1 MTFLLI
7 TLSTFATVVT
17 ITGFFLSSK
26 TRVHNQHAGYAVAPA
41 SRRFIEPYSRRSAAE
56 ARPLRRRQVV
66 DAVPFYERH
75 VAEPASV
82 ARRHTPVPLRSHRY
96 ALDTELPA
104 ARAIAI
110 PANLRPPGRRQAGEP
125 VNWQVITIGLA
136 CIFIFGLFTLNFVLP
151 HRALSSFVLFN
162 QDVSAAPPQKPAPT
176 HQVAQHLVRIGQLDP
191 AQYASSQ
198 EYNLWAYS
206 ACSTAAMTAV
216 MDAYGRHYRITD
228 VLQVEARIGE
238 ITPQLGL
245 LDEAGIARTVA
256 YFGFKTTW
264 GHNLTLDQVIAVANQ
279 GKPVIVGFPPDRYTG
294 GHLLVVIGGN
304 SSEVFVADSSL
315 WNRHTISRAQFLAWW
330 EGFSAIVTPN

>member
-7 TLSTFATVVT
+7 TLSTFAIVVT
-17 ITGFFLSSK
+17 VTGFFLSSK
-26 TRVHNQHAGYAVAPA
+26 TRVHNQRAGYTIAPA
-41 SRRFIEPYSRRSAAE
+41 SRRFIGPDSRRSVAE
-56 ARPLRRRQVV
+56 AGPLRRRQVV
-66 DAVPFYERH
+66 DAAPFYERH
-75 VAEPASV
+75 VAEAASV
-82 ARRHTPVPLRSHRY
+82 TRQHTPVPLRSHRY
-96 ALDTELPA
+96 AIDTPSRA
-104 ARAIAI
+104 ARSSSI
-110 PANLRPPGRRQAGEP
+110 PASVGPLGVRQAGEP
-125 VNWQVITIGLA
+125 VNWQAIAIGLV

-162 QDVSAAPPQKPAPT
+162 QDVATAPPQKPAPT
-176 HQVAQHLVRIGQLDP
+176 YQVAQHLVRIGQLDP

-279 GKPVIVGFPPDRYTG
+279 GKPVIVGFPPDRYAG

-304 SSEVFVADSSL
+304 SSEVIVADSSL